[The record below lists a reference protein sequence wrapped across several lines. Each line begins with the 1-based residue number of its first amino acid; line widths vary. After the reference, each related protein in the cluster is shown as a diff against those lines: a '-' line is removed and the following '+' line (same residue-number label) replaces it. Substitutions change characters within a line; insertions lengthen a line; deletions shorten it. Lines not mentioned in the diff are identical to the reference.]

1 MRTTQRELRE
11 GNPTIDEMRYDLAE
25 QEAMNMS
32 VTNIIDMLVDGFEG
46 LDNLPDIE
54 IREEWEQIFG
64 ELKNW
69 DNHSQVSTP
78 RLRSNSTG

>member
-1 MRTTQRELRE
+1 MRTTERELRE
-11 GNPTIDEMRYDLAE
+11 GNPTIDEMRNDLAE

-32 VTNIIDMLVDGFEG
+32 VTDIIDMLVSGFEG
-46 LDNLPDIE
+46 LDDLPDIE

-69 DNHSQVSTP
+69 EVNND
-78 RLRSNSTG
+78 

>member
-1 MRTTQRELRE
+1 MRTTERELRE
-11 GNPTIDEMRYDLAE
+11 GNPTIDDMRYDLAE

-32 VTNIIDMLVDGFEG
+32 VSQMIEFLIDGFEG
-46 LDNLPDIE
+46 LGDLPDIE

-69 DNHSQVSTP
+69 DTK
-78 RLRSNSTG
+78 

>member
-11 GNPTIDEMRYDLAE
+11 GNPTIDEMRHDLAE

-32 VTNIIDMLVDGFEG
+32 VSQMIEFLIDGFEG
-46 LDNLPDIE
+46 LDNIPDIE
-54 IREEWEQIFG
+54 IREEWEEIFG

-69 DNHSQVSTP
+69 ETNND
-78 RLRSNSTG
+78 

>member
-69 DNHSQVSTP
+69 ETNK
-78 RLRSNSTG
+78 

>member
-32 VTNIIDMLVDGFEG
+32 VSQMIEFLINGFEG
-46 LDNLPDIE
+46 LDMIEDSE
-54 IREEWEQIFG
+54 IREEWEQTFG

-69 DNHSQVSTP
+69 ETKNES
-78 RLRSNSTG
+78 

>member
-32 VTNIIDMLVDGFEG
+32 VSQMIEFLINGFEG
-46 LDNLPDIE
+46 LDMIEDGE

-69 DNHSQVSTP
+69 ETDK
-78 RLRSNSTG
+78 

>member
-11 GNPTIDEMRYDLAE
+11 GNPDYDEMRYDLAE
-25 QEAMNMS
+25 YEAMNMNVS
-32 VTNIIDMLVDGFEG
+32 QIIEYIINGFEG

-54 IREEWEQIFG
+54 IKEEWEQLFG

-69 DNHSQVSTP
+69 ETK
-78 RLRSNSTG
+78 

>member
-11 GNPTIDEMRYDLAE
+11 GNPTIDEMRHDLAE

-32 VTNIIDMLVDGFEG
+32 VSQMIEFLINGFEG
-46 LDNLPDIE
+46 LDMIEDGE

-69 DNHSQVSTP
+69 ETDK
-78 RLRSNSTG
+78 

>member
-32 VTNIIDMLVDGFEG
+32 VSQMVEFLINGFEG
-46 LDNLPDIE
+46 LNDLPDIE
-54 IREEWEQIFG
+54 IREEWEEIFG

-69 DNHSQVSTP
+69 DNK
-78 RLRSNSTG
+78 

>member
-11 GNPTIDEMRYDLAE
+11 GNPTIDDMRYDIAE

-32 VTNIIDMLVDGFEG
+32 ISQMIEFLIDGFEG
-46 LDNLPDIE
+46 LGDLPDIE

-69 DNHSQVSTP
+69 DTK
-78 RLRSNSTG
+78 

>member
-11 GNPTIDEMRYDLAE
+11 GNPTIDEMKFDLAE

-32 VTNIIDMLVDGFEG
+32 VSQIIEYLVDGFEG

-54 IREEWEQIFG
+54 IREEWEAIFG

-69 DNHSQVSTP
+69 ETDK
-78 RLRSNSTG
+78 